1 MFLDEAIIVV
11 VSGKGGNGCV
21 SFRREKFVP
30 RGGPDGG
37 DGGRGGSIYLCANRD
52 LTTLSELPSQPLYR
66 AGNGQGGEGNQRAGR
81 GAEDLVLEVPVGTV
95 IREILPDKPPREG
108 RLFGELLADSERLLV
123 AQGGKGGRGNK
134 AFASAT
140 HQVPREAEKGKLGE
154 ERRLYLELK
163 LLADVGLVGMPN
175 SGKSTLLSRLSAAT
189 PKIADYPFTTLQ
201 PNLGIANLGDYR
213 RIIVAD
219 IPGLIEGAHEGVG
232 LGIEF
237 LRHIE
242 RTSVLL
248 QLVSVEGESVERMV
262 ADYRVVESELK
273 QYSDT
278 LTSKPRVAVA
288 SKIDLVP
295 VESQKELL
303 KALGEAL
310 GREVL
315 PLSSATGQGLRD
327 VLEKSVRLLRADEQ
341 DETPL
346 HPHARG

>member
-140 HQVPREAEKGKLGE
+140 NQVPREAEKGKLGE

-341 DETPL
+341 GETPL
-346 HPHARG
+346 HPHAIG

>member
-1 MFLDEAIIVV
+1 V
-11 VSGKGGNGCV
+11 
-21 SFRREKFVP
+21 
-30 RGGPDGG
+30 
-37 DGGRGGSIYLCANRD
+37 
-52 LTTLSELPSQPLYR
+52 
-66 AGNGQGGEGNQRAGR
+66 GR

-95 IREILPDKPPREG
+95 IREILPDNPPREG

-189 PKIADYPFTTLQ
+189 PKIADYPFTTLH

-327 VLEKSVRLLRADEQ
+327 VLERSVRLLRADEQ

-346 HPHARG
+346 HPHAIG